1 MEFFRFFLPFLII
14 ILLLLL
20 CNSYLYSQGSDGV
33 QTGLIY
39 KKTGAWGLSLESQA
53 SSLSSSKSLK
63 VLEDY
68 PNYILAEFSLP
79 TKESLEQAGNRIEL
93 LQGRDKISLDTYVID
108 ILKGQPDIPLE
119 LKIEDYEIGTNGY
132 YFVKFIGPIKD
143 EWLKALKDKGAE
155 PLQYYPHF
163 VYLVKMKS
171 EKRKEIEAIN
181 NVKWVGVYQPA
192 YKMSKELKEGLREG
206 RRFNS
211 QQLNILIMKDSKSHA
226 ELVSASNEIPKQ
238 VRNDIAPTHIISE
251 IIKEIES
258 LGGIIEQQYDVDFY
272 TKCRVKIDFSKVYD
286 IVKIQDVYWVD
297 VYYKPEKEDEV
308 SDQIIAGNYTAG
320 VPSTGYSSWL
330 GSMGIN
336 GDGVTV
342 GIVDDG
348 VDDTHADLNGRVVSL
363 DYGDGSLPEG
373 HGHHVAGIVAGN
385 GSIGT
390 VDGNGFLYGL
400 GVAPNANIID
410 QPWLKAFA
418 TATYQE
424 LVRDCVK
431 TNGPNGQPGYVQ
443 NNSWGMGGGNPP
455 GTNTT
460 YESTEREY
468 DIYARDADDTTAGNQ
483 SLIICFSAGNS
494 GDDFPYG
501 SHYQTLTRPKAAKN
515 VFVTGATNNY
525 RPPKGSDANNI
536 DQLATFSSRG
546 PTADGRTRPEFCTPG
561 TWIASL
567 LGGTDTLWG
576 NIDANYRWCGGTSQA
591 SPHTAGAAALA
602 VQWYKNQFAQT
613 PSPAMVKAMLVNS
626 TVDMNSAGDNNYEN
640 TTSPI
645 PNNDEGWGRINLRN
659 IFDSGVSKVFRDD
672 PKVFHFNSELYS
684 LTISPSSVS
693 KPLKITLVWTDAPGA
708 PGANPALVN
717 NLNLVISQGGTTYY
731 GNNFTN
737 GWSVAGGSPDNIN
750 NVESVYIQNPSGTY
764 KIDVIASILNG
775 DGILGNSDLTD
786 QDFALVVSN
795 GIIQTSDGTITMDS
809 LKYTCP
815 DTIEFSLFDSDLHSI
830 SPQSITIKSST
841 ETTPEPVSL
850 TESGMPGLFTGSINT
865 DSGTPATDGKI
876 QVSHNDL
883 ITATYI
889 DLNDGNGG
897 TNVTKTVTAAADS
910 QGPIIYGVSVS
921 NITNNGATII
931 WNTDEIS
938 DSVVNYGTSGSSL
951 SNNKSN
957 TYFVTSHSVNL
968 TGLTQCTPYYFEV
981 RSTDGVGNQTVNNRG
996 TTCYVFVTW
1005 QKNSYFFDDLEPTE
1019 ETGWLHYAGQGT
1031 DSWAVL
1037 TDYSNSPTHSWH
1049 GNDEDAITD
1058 DYLITPS
1065 IAIGSNARLS
1075 FYHTYQLE
1083 QGYDGAVIEISTTG
1097 SSGTFSD
1104 LGSYILQG
1112 EYDMV
1117 IDTGYSSPISGSM
1130 AWTGGSLG
1138 AMTPVVVNLNSFA
1151 GNTINIRFRMA
1162 SDESVGGL
1170 GWYVDDVEFYF
1181 IVPCSTGI
1189 EKIWELY

>member
-1 MEFFRFFLPFLII
+1 MKFFSFFLPFLII

-20 CNSYLYSQGSDGV
+20 CNSYLYSQGSPAV

-53 SSLSSSKSLK
+53 SRLSSSKSLK

-68 PNYILAEFSLP
+68 PNYVLAEFSLP

-163 VYLVKMKS
+163 AYLVKMKS

-181 NVKWVGVYQPA
+181 NVNWVGVYQPA
-192 YKMSKELKEGLREG
+192 YKMSKELKEGLTEG
-206 RRFNS
+206 KKFNS
-211 QQLNILIMKDSKSHA
+211 QQLNILIIKDSEK
-226 ELVSASNEIPKQ
+226 IP
-238 VRNDIAPTHIISE
+238 E

-258 LGGIIEQQYDVDFY
+258 FGGIFEQKYDLDFY
-272 TKCRVKIDFSKVYD
+272 TKCRVRIDFSKVPA
-286 IVKIQDVYWVD
+286 IVKIPDVYWVD

-308 SDQIIAGNYTAG
+308 SDEIIAGNYTAG

-330 GSMGIN
+330 SSMGIN
-336 GDGVTV
+336 GNGVTV

-348 VDDTHADLNGRVVSL
+348 VDDTHPDLNGRVVSL

-431 TNGPNGQPGYVQ
+431 TNGPNGQPGYIQ
-443 NNSWGMGGGNPP
+443 NNSWGSGPGNPP

-483 SLIICFSAGNS
+483 SLIICFSAGND
-494 GDDFPYG
+494 GDKFSPG
-501 SHYQTLTRPKAAKN
+501 SNYQTLTRPKAAKN

-525 RPPKGSDANNI
+525 RPLKGSDANNI

-546 PTADGRTRPEFCTPG
+546 PAADGRIRPEFCTPG

-567 LGGTDTLWG
+567 RGGLNDLWG
-576 NIDANYRWCGGTSQA
+576 NIDLNYRWCSGTSQA
-591 SPHTAGAAALA
+591 SPHTAGASALI

-626 TVDMNSAGDNNYEN
+626 TVDMNSAGDNDYEK

-645 PNNDEGWGRINLRN
+645 PNNDEGWGRINLKN
-659 IFDSGVSKVFRDD
+659 IFDTSVSKVFRDN
-672 PKVFHFNSELYS
+672 PKVFHYNSELYS
-684 LTISPSSVS
+684 LTISPGSVS

-717 NLNLVISQGGTTYY
+717 NLNLVITQGGMTYY

-737 GWSVAGGSPDNIN
+737 GWSVAGGSPDNMN

-775 DGILGNSDLTD
+775 DGIPGNSDLTD
-786 QDFALVVSN
+786 QDFALVISN
-795 GIIQTSDGTITMDS
+795 ALIQTSDGTISMDS
-809 LKYTCP
+809 LIYTCP
-815 DTIEFSLFDSDLHSI
+815 DTIQFHLFDSDLHGLG
-830 SPQSITIKSST
+830 PQSITIKSST

-865 DSGTPATDGKI
+865 DSGTPATDGKL

-889 DLNDGNGG
+889 DLNDGKGG
-897 TNVTKTVTAAADS
+897 TNVTKTVTATADS
-910 QGPIIYGVSVS
+910 QGPIIYGVNVPI
-921 NITNNGATII
+921 ITNNSATII

-938 DSVVNYGTSGSSL
+938 NSVVNYGTSSGSL
-951 SNNKSN
+951 SNSESDAGL
-957 TYFVTSHSVNL
+957 VTAHSINL
-968 TGLTQCTPYYFEV
+968 AGLTQCTPYYFEV
-981 RSTDGVGNQTVNNRG
+981 RSADGWGNETVDNRG
-996 TTCYVFVTW
+996 NAYYFFVTW
-1005 QKNSYFFDDLEPTE
+1005 KKMYSYFFDDLEPTE

-1031 DSWAVL
+1031 DSWAL
-1037 TDYSNSPTHSWH
+1037 STDYSNSPTHSWH
-1049 GNDEDAITD
+1049 SNDEGSITD

-1083 QGYDGAVIEISTTG
+1083 EGYDGAVIEISTTG
-1097 SSGTFSD
+1097 SSGIFDD

-1112 EYDMV
+1112 EYDM
-1117 IDTGYSSPISGSM
+1117 IISSSWSSPIGGRM

-1162 SDESVGGL
+1162 SDESYEGL